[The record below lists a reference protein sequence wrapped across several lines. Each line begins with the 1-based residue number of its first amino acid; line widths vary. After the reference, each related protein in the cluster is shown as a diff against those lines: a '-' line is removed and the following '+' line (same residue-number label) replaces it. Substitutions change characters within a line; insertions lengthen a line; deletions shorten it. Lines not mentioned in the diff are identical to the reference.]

1 MARSSYPVGSRG
13 VTLGRSETRDIVV
26 VDPASSRHH
35 STIFPQEGR
44 YVCRDMGSANGTYV
58 NGQRIR
64 ETFLTDGDR
73 KSIGPGGFV
82 MLPRN
87 GWHAVWNS
95 GDTDAI
101 LLVGTSAGKFD
112 DFFDAVAMAVA
123 KAGEL
128 TPPQIG
134 AIVGRV
140 GSERGICQFYATACL
155 HIYFHG

>member
-1 MARSSYPVGSRG
+1 
-13 VTLGRSETRDIVV
+13 
-26 VDPASSRHH
+26 
-35 STIFPQEGR
+35 
-44 YVCRDMGSANGTYV
+44 
-58 NGQRIR
+58 
-64 ETFLTDGDR
+64 
-73 KSIGPGGFV
+73 

-140 GSERGICQFYATACL
+140 GSERGITIDMSRVPADVRKLYGMPESAD
-155 HIYFHG
+155 